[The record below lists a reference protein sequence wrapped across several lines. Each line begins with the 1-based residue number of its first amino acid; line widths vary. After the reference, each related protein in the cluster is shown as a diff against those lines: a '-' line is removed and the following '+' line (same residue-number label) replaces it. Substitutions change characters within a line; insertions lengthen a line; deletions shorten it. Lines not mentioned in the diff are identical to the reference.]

1 MIIHPAVRKI
11 SFTGSTTAGKHILA
25 AAVAD
30 LKRVTLELGGNDAAI
45 VLDDVD
51 PAAIA
56 SKLFWGA
63 FQNSGQ
69 VCSAIKRLY
78 VHERVYSQLVAALT
92 EIARSVRVGDG
103 LEPASE
109 LGPVSTAPQL
119 QRVEELVAEA
129 KAAGG
134 RVCVGGART
143 GSRGYFFAPT
153 LFEDV
158 PDQARLVS
166 EEQFGPVLP
175 LIPYRNVDDAFERAN
190 STHYG
195 LSGSIWSGSTER
207 ARALASQLD
216 CGTVWINQHLMV
228 VSASPIAG
236 HKWSGIG
243 VESGHIGLLEF
254 TQVQTVS
261 LPRQ

>member
-1 MIIHPAVRKI
+1 MVGHPAVRKI
-11 SFTGSTTAGKHILA
+11 SFTGSTEAGKHILA
-25 AAVAD
+25 AAVPD
-30 LKRVTLELGGNDAAI
+30 LKRTTLELGGNDAAI

-78 VHERVYSQLVAALT
+78 VHERVYQPLVQALA
-92 EIARSVRVGDG
+92 ELAQSVRVGDG
-103 LEPASE
+103 LDPASE
-109 LGPVSTAPQL
+109 LGPVSTSPQL
-119 QRVEELVAEA
+119 QRVEELVADA

-134 RVCVGGART
+134 RLRSGGGRT

-153 LFEDV
+153 LFEDLSDDV
-158 PDQARLVS
+158 RLVS

-175 LIPYRNVDDAFERAN
+175 LLRYSNLDAAIERAN
-190 STHYG
+190 GTKFG
-195 LSGSIWSGSTER
+195 LSGSLWSSSPER

-216 CGTVWINQHLMV
+216 CGTVWINQHLVV
-228 VSASPIAG
+228 VSASPVAG
-236 HKWSGIG
+236 HKWSGMG
-243 VESGHIGLLEF
+243 VENGRVGLLEF